1 MSRTDKAYDFARSNC
16 AVASTL
22 DIVGDKWSLLVIR
35 DLFEGKKTYGEL
47 LVSGEHIPTNILA
60 DRLRRLDEAGIIEKS
75 AYQERP
81 VRFAY
86 ALTAKGRDMGDI
98 VLALV
103 RWGRKHIP
111 GTHALDIALRRLSAS
126 TPPTAGRQRN
136 PAKSRR
142 E

>member
-1 MSRTDKAYDFARSNC
+1 MTSDNATDFARSKC

-35 DLFEGKKTYGEL
+35 DLFAGKSTYGEL
-47 LVSGEHIPTNILA
+47 LAAAERVPTNILA
-60 DRLRRLDEAGIIEKS
+60 DRLKRLEEAGIIEKN

-86 ALTAKGRDMGDI
+86 SLTPKGRDMGEI
-98 VLALV
+98 LLAIV

-111 GTHALDIALRRLSAS
+111 GTVALGIAGGARKPRKTRR
-126 TPPTAGRQRN
+126 T
-136 PAKSRR
+136 
-142 E
+142 

>member
-1 MSRTDKAYDFARSNC
+1 MHFASDNGKMERMRTVTRDAEFARSKC

-35 DLFEGKKTYGEL
+35 DLFAGKSTYGEL
-47 LVSGEHIPTNILA
+47 LDADERIPTNILA
-60 DRLRRLDEAGIIEKS
+60 DRLKRLEEAGIVAKS

-86 ALTAKGRDMGDI
+86 ALTPKGRDMGEI
-98 VLALV
+98 LIAIV

-111 GTHALDIALRRLSAS
+111 GTVALDMAIRKRARR
-126 TPPTAGRQRN
+126 P
-136 PAKSRR
+136 
-142 E
+142 

>member
-1 MSRTDKAYDFARSNC
+1 MRMKRTSKNGDSARSSC

-35 DLFEGKKTYGEL
+35 DLFAGKSTYGEL
-47 LVSGEHIPTNILA
+47 LAADERMPTNILA
-60 DRLRRLDEAGIIEKS
+60 DRLRRLEEAGIIEKS

-86 ALTAKGRDMGDI
+86 ALTPKGRDMGEI
-98 VLALV
+98 LVAIV

-111 GTHALDIALRRLSAS
+111 GTVALDLATR
-126 TPPTAGRQRN
+126 AGRARRTA
-136 PAKSRR
+136 PARR
-142 E
+142 S

>member
-1 MSRTDKAYDFARSNC
+1 MASDKRDIARSNC

-35 DLFEGKKTYGEL
+35 DLFAGKSTYSEL
-47 LVSGEHIPTNILA
+47 LATDERMPTNILA
-60 DRLRRLDEAGIIEKS
+60 DRLKRLEEAGIIEKN

-86 ALTAKGRDMGDI
+86 TLTPKGRDMGEI
-98 VLALV
+98 LIAIV

-111 GTHALDIALRRLSAS
+111 GTVALDIATRARKTAKARRA
-126 TPPTAGRQRN
+126 
-136 PAKSRR
+136 
-142 E
+142 

>member
-1 MSRTDKAYDFARSNC
+1 MSSVKQNADVARSNC

-35 DLFEGKKTYGEL
+35 DLFAGKSTYGEL
-47 LVSGEHIPTNILA
+47 LASDERMPTNILA
-60 DRLRRLDEAGIIEKS
+60 DRLRRLEEAGIVAKS

-86 ALTAKGRDMGDI
+86 TLTPKGRDMGEI
-98 VLALV
+98 LIAIV

-111 GTHALDIALRRLSAS
+111 GTVALDIAARAGTSPARKTGKKRR
-126 TPPTAGRQRN
+126 T
-136 PAKSRR
+136 
-142 E
+142 

>member
-1 MSRTDKAYDFARSNC
+1 MRSVKQRADLARSNC

-35 DLFEGKKTYGEL
+35 DLFAGKSTYGEL
-47 LVSGEHIPTNILA
+47 LAADERMPTNILA
-60 DRLRRLDEAGIIEKS
+60 DRLRRLEEAGIIEKN

-98 VLALV
+98 LLALV
-103 RWGRKHIP
+103 RWGKKHIA
-111 GTHALDIALRRLSAS
+111 GTVALDIATRAQ
-126 TPPTAGRQRN
+126 GE
-136 PAKSRR
+136 RR
-142 E
+142 ERSPRRKRVRHA

>member
-1 MSRTDKAYDFARSNC
+1 MSPVKQSADFARSNC

-35 DLFEGKKTYGEL
+35 DLFAGKSTYGEML
-47 LVSGEHIPTNILA
+47 ASGERVPTNILA
-60 DRLRRLDEAGIIEKS
+60 DRLKRLEEAGIIEKN

-86 ALTAKGRDMGDI
+86 TLTPKGRDMGEI
-98 VLALV
+98 LIAIV

-111 GTHALDIALRRLSAS
+111 GTVALDIATR
-126 TPPTAGRQRN
+126 AGRAR
-136 PAKSRR
+136 ARKTTKTRR
-142 E
+142 A

>member
-1 MSRTDKAYDFARSNC
+1 MSSVKQVADFARSNC

-35 DLFEGKKTYGEL
+35 DLFAGKSTYSEL
-47 LVSGEHIPTNILA
+47 LATDERMPTNILA
-60 DRLRRLDEAGIIEKS
+60 DRLRRLEDAGIIERN

-86 ALTAKGRDMGDI
+86 TLTPKGRDMGEI
-98 VLALV
+98 LIAIV

-111 GTHALDIALRRLSAS
+111 GTVALDIATRAGGARKASKTRRA
-126 TPPTAGRQRN
+126 
-136 PAKSRR
+136 
-142 E
+142 

>member
-1 MSRTDKAYDFARSNC
+1 MSPVKETAGFARSNC

-35 DLFEGKKTYGEL
+35 DLFAGKSTYGEL
-47 LVSGEHIPTNILA
+47 LAADERMPTNILA
-60 DRLRRLDEAGIIEKS
+60 DRLRRLEESGIIEKN

-86 ALTAKGRDMGDI
+86 TLTPKGRDMGEI
-98 VLALV
+98 LIAIV

-111 GTHALDIALRRLSAS
+111 GTVALDIATRAGASRARKTRRA
-126 TPPTAGRQRN
+126 
-136 PAKSRR
+136 
-142 E
+142 